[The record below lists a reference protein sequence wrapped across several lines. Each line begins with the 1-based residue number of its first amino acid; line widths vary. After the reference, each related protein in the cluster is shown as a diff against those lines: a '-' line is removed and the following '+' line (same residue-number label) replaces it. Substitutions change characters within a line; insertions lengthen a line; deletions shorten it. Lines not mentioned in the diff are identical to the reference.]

1 MLSDAFFPSSDCLH
15 HGLFKSFTLNSKLDL
30 SLHYYITLFGFWNPS
45 FNELITDTRYSMK
58 LWFAVLFLLGESLCW
73 WCVSKK
79 KLGNEIIFC
88 CFPNLKQDGK
98 TLYFWNFYVEENICW
113 QLTST
118 LFGLIRKCSRL
129 NLPKNT
135 CSNNDLT
142 EGDSLEIQNIPFLAS
157 LAFLLVFLTMEDGI
171 LFSVFLTNNI
181 LTWTKPTIIE
191 QSMMISLKSIKCN

>member
-1 MLSDAFFPSSDCLH
+1 MDYLNHL
-15 HGLFKSFTLNSKLDL
+15 LFNNL
-30 SLHYYITLFGFWNPS
+30 SLDHLGDSSICRLIESCLGIWNPS

-88 CFPNLKQDGK
+88 CFPNLKQDRQDGK
-98 TLYFWNFYVEENICW
+98 TPYFWNFYVEENICW

-142 EGDSLEIQNIPFLAS
+142 EGDSLEIQNIPTLAC
-157 LAFLLVFLTMEDGI
+157 LAFLLVFLPIEDRI
-171 LFSVFLTNNI
+171 LFSVLLTNNI

>member
-1 MLSDAFFPSSDCLH
+1 MTGMSYPLSMLEIPAGTAAVSRRRGRRCRWLSASNARASSCDVKIQDVIWNFGLLCYFFWRKFVLVVCL
-15 HGLFKSFTLNSKLDL
+15 
-30 SLHYYITLFGFWNPS
+30 
-45 FNELITDTRYSMK
+45 
-58 LWFAVLFLLGESLCW
+58 
-73 WCVSKK
+73 VSKK

-88 CFPNLKQDGK
+88 CFPNLKQDRQDGK

-157 LAFLLVFLTMEDGI
+157 LAFLLVFLPIEDGI